1 MAMRIEKRRKE
12 REDLVHFR
20 FRLAASWHWRVRARS
35 QVDISY
41 IFGDDGG
48 GGLLCQPFSIY
59 PAF

>member
-1 MAMRIEKRRKE
+1 MCIYVFAWQLQRHG
-12 REDLVHFR
+12 VGG
-20 FRLAASWHWRVRARS
+20 VRARS

-48 GGLLCQPFSIY
+48 GGLLCQPFRVY